1 MIGNKTHR
9 TELNCHMGLDLNDDS
24 DSGPDP
30 DPDSE
35 LTMNRSG
42 KYPYQ
47 IVSILNLLTRKGLAR
62 GS

>member
-1 MIGNKTHR
+1 MGSKTHR
-9 TELNCHMGLDLNDDS
+9 TELNCHMGPDLNDYSGNGS
-24 DSGPDP
+24 DQ

-47 IVSILNLLTRKGLAR
+47 IVSILNLLPRKGLAR